1 MEKQITLQKKTRNHY
16 LNFLENHTI
25 KELSFIPKGFNNNL
39 FWNIAHVVTT
49 QQLLCYYLSDVPMK
63 IDNFWVENF
72 KKGTIPSIKIEKNL
86 VSNLV
91 QILTNQPNEML
102 KDYTDGV
109 FKSYKTYETSF
120 GTILNS
126 IDDAIRFNNIHEGL
140 HLGYMMAM
148 KKLL

>member
-1 MEKQITLQKKTRNHY
+1 MEKQITLQKITRNHY
-16 LNFLENHTI
+16 LNFLGNHSI
-25 KELSFIPKGFNNNL
+25 NELSFVPKGFNNNL

-72 KKGTIPSIKIEKNL
+72 KKGTIPTIKIEKEHISTL
-86 VSNLV
+86 K
-91 QILTNQPNEML
+91 QILTDQPNEML
-102 KDYTDGV
+102 KDYTDGI

-120 GTILNS
+120 GTTLNS

-148 KKLL
+148 RKLI